1 MGKVNSTII
10 ELLSL
15 LEKKR
20 KLFDSIMKITIE
32 QKKDLEE
39 NKGDKMED
47 LVGQK
52 QAVINNVDEID
63 RSFSE
68 GLNLL
73 KKHLNVQTLEE
84 IDFTKYPELRNIKL
98 KVEEIMSMAQDII
111 LIEKSNR
118 EKLVSVMNEM
128 KREIKQINTGKRSI
142 KAYEKANIN
151 NDGIYIDRKK

>member
-1 MGKVNSTII
+1 MKKVSSTII

-20 KLFDSIMKITIE
+20 ELFDSIMKITLD

-52 QAVINNVDEID
+52 QTVINSVDEID

-84 IDFTKYPELRNIKL
+84 VDFTKYPELRNLKL

>member
-1 MGKVNSTII
+1 MKKVSSTII

-20 KLFDSIMKITIE
+20 ELFDSIMKITLD

-52 QAVINNVDEID
+52 QTVINSVDEID

-84 IDFTKYPELRNIKL
+84 VDFTKYPELRNLKL

-128 KREIKQINTGKRSI
+128 KKEIKQINTGKKSI

>member
-1 MGKVNSTII
+1 MKKVSSTII

-20 KLFDSIMKITIE
+20 ELFDSIMKITLD

-73 KKHLNVQTLEE
+73 K
-84 IDFTKYPELRNIKL
+84 
-98 KVEEIMSMAQDII
+98 
-111 LIEKSNR
+111 
-118 EKLVSVMNEM
+118 
-128 KREIKQINTGKRSI
+128 NT
-142 KAYEKANIN
+142 
-151 NDGIYIDRKK
+151 

>member
-128 KREIKQINTGKRSI
+128 KKEIKQINTGKKSI

>member
-20 KLFDSIMKITIE
+20 KLFDSIMKITME

-128 KREIKQINTGKRSI
+128 KKEIKQINTGKKSI